1 MEVSMDYRVKVVG
14 VPSVLDAV
22 KKGQRVKVNGILFG
36 WSDKFGAVVSEP
48 VSLKQVEP
56 FRQVP
61 GYAVI
66 DATTGDL
73 ITPPVAAV
81 APNPTEETGLGPSPA
96 EKDWLEAFRA
106 RYRSMSPSAKARLPK
121 EELKRA
127 LEALQV
133 VAPEEASKEDL
144 VRLLDEAL

>member
-1 MEVSMDYRVKVVG
+1 MDYRVKVVG

-81 APNPTEETGLGPSPA
+81 RPTPRRKRAWAPPPRKKTGS
-96 EKDWLEAFRA
+96 R
-106 RYRSMSPSAKARLPK
+106 PSAPATG
-121 EELKRA
+121 A
-127 LEALQV
+127 
-133 VAPEEASKEDL
+133 
-144 VRLLDEAL
+144 